1 MADGPFRLSCHVLV
15 DDKIS
20 PCFQLSVFR
29 GSAWEYVEER
39 GQFYYHA
46 FLKEQPDL
54 NYQNPLVV
62 DSMKVIRPDKVI
74 SLLIFILKN
83 FCDVNLK
90 GSIIY
95 LYTILID

>member
-62 DSMKVIRPDKVI
+62 DSMKVKRPDKVF
-74 SLLIFILKN
+74 SSLIFQFEVWIQCL
-83 FCDVNLK
+83 L
-90 GSIIY
+90 
-95 LYTILID
+95 

>member
-1 MADGPFRLSCHVLV
+1 MADGPFWLYCQVLI
-15 DDKIS
+15 DDDQIS

-62 DSMKVIRPDKVI
+62 DSMKVR
-74 SLLIFILKN
+74 
-83 FCDVNLK
+83 
-90 GSIIY
+90 
-95 LYTILID
+95 